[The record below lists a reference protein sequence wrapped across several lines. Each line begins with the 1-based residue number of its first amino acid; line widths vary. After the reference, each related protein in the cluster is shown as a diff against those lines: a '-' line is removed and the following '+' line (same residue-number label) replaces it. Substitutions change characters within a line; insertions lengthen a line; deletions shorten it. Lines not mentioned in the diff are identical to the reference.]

1 MTSFAGWFIFG
12 LIAWVVIKDILLPK
26 ITDTTRRRDAAII
39 AAVISVNLMSLLDA
53 ASTLFLVGNQYSK
66 EWYPIMNALINY
78 HPGLFVLVKLVITLG
93 GTLVC
98 LYYYERK
105 KRARTIFNLTRRAYT
120 VLMVYHCVLLTSVL
134 V

>member
-26 ITDTTRRRDAAII
+26 ITDTTRRRDAARI

-66 EWYPIMNALINY
+66 ELNPIMNALINY